1 MLLDNQQSRSELKT
15 ICLCMIVR
23 NERHVIRRA
32 LTSVRGIIDYWI
44 VCDTG
49 SADGTGLEVLRALHG
64 IPGELHYHEWKNFGH
79 NRTQAIK
86 LAKDKADYTLILDA
100 DMVAHTH
107 GEFRSRLEADAY
119 EIRYEGELDYSQPML
134 LSNRHDW
141 RFVGTTHEYVDASTP
156 TNSKRLDEL
165 TLSHLGD
172 GGMRCDKYERDAR
185 LLEQSLAEQP
195 DNSRD
200 MFYLA
205 QTYRDLDR
213 YEEALTWYE
222 KRIETGGGWTEERWF
237 ARYQAARMRQMLG
250 HDWPVVLN
258 AYLQAYADRPSRLEP
273 LFEIVRHYEQS
284 EEYAL
289 GYLFS
294 SVIDGA
300 VPYPDDRL
308 FIERSVYDYQL
319 SLARGVCAFA
329 VGRLAEA
336 IRAFNRVLD
345 ADRVPDWARESAIRG
360 QRMSSEARFM
370 AKKVVDA
377 TPNRIKVVTTFHNPG
392 HFLDNCIESL
402 LAQDYDNFEV
412 ILIDDAS
419 TDHSQQKIPQDD
431 RRFRLVRNDI
441 RRGYGWNHHHAVTTY
456 CDADDIVVSLDG
468 DDWLACADA
477 LTHVNLVYGESDCW
491 VMYGQFQYD
500 NGEYGIS
507 RSIASADD
515 FTQLRWN
522 WCASHLRSYRAGL
535 FHRIADQDPE
545 YSCMKDAHGNW
556 LTSAVDAAVMFPV
569 MELAGFER
577 VCYNDRVLYVYN
589 SENPQSWHHLA
600 RHEQEV
606 SFVEVQRKRPFH
618 RIDSY
623 HCTNREGE
631 VAAREVEV

>member
-1 MLLDNQQSRSELKT
+1 MLVDNLQSRPELKT

-23 NERHVIRRA
+23 NESHVVRRA
-32 LTSVRGIIDYWI
+32 LTSVRGIIDYWV

-49 SADGTGLEVLRALHG
+49 SADQTGLEVLRALEG
-64 IPGELHYHEWKNFGH
+64 IPGELHCHEWKDFGH

-86 LAKDKADYTLILDA
+86 LAKHRADYTLIMDA
-100 DMVAHTH
+100 DMVAHVH
-107 GEFRSRLEADAY
+107 GEFRSKLEADAY

-141 RFVGTTHEYVDASTP
+141 HFVGTTHEYVEATCATKSE
-156 TNSKRLDEL
+156 RLNDL

-172 GGMRCDKYERDAR
+172 GGMRCDKFERDAR
-185 LLEQSLAEQP
+185 LLEQSLAERP

-205 QTYRDLDR
+205 QTYRDLGR
-213 YEEALTWYE
+213 YEQALTWYE
-222 KRIETGGGWTEERWF
+222 KRIETEAGWAEERWF
-237 ARYQAARMRQMLG
+237 ARYQAARMRQELG
-250 HDWPVVLN
+250 HEWRVVLN
-258 AYLQAYADRPSRLEP
+258 AYLQAYADRPTRLEP
-273 LFEIVRHYEQS
+273 LCEIVQHYEQS

-294 SVIDGA
+294 SVIERA

-308 FIERSVYDYQL
+308 FIERSVYDYEL

-329 VGRLAEA
+329 VGRPAEA
-336 IRAFNRVLD
+336 IRSFNRVLN

-360 QRMSSEARFM
+360 NRFSSEARFPVKGI
-370 AKKVVDA
+370 ADA
-377 TPNRIKVVTTFHNPG
+377 PANPIKVITAFHNPG

-402 LAQDYDNFEV
+402 LAQDYDHFEV
-412 ILIDDAS
+412 IMIDDAS
-419 TDHSQQKIPQDD
+419 TDHSHRKIPHDD
-431 RRFRLVRNDI
+431 PRFRLVRHDMGH
-441 RRGYGWNHHHAVTTY
+441 GYGWNHHHAVTTY
-456 CDADDIVVSLDG
+456 CDAGDIVVSLDG

-477 LTHVNLVYGESDCW
+477 LTHVNRVYSESDCW

-507 RSIASADD
+507 RSIASSDD
-515 FTQLRWN
+515 FARLRDD

-545 YSCMKDAHGNW
+545 YSCLKDAHGNW
-556 LTSAVDAAVMFPV
+556 LTSAADAAVMFPV

-577 VCYNDRVLYVYN
+577 VRYNDRVLYVYN
-589 SENPQSWHHLA
+589 CENPRSWHHQA
-600 RHEQEV
+600 PAEQQA
-606 SFVEVQRKRPFH
+606 SFVEVQRKRPLR

-623 HCTNREGE
+623 HPIDRRTN
-631 VAAREVEV
+631 